1 MTGGGPPRVL
11 VVGEVMT
18 DIIVRPEGPL
28 VMGSDRRAD
37 IVTRPGGSGANQ
49 AAWLASFGLAVRFAA
64 RVAAADHDSF
74 TAQFRR
80 RGVEALL
87 GSDPDRPS
95 GTLVTIVAPD
105 GERSF
110 LTDKGANAALSTV
123 DLPETLLDGCRLLVV
138 SGYSL
143 FEPTPRTSVIGL
155 LRAARGRGLPVAVDP
170 ASVGFLAEVGAAAF
184 FDWTTGATTIFANAA
199 EAAALT
205 GATEIEA
212 QVRALGTAYPRVVIK
227 QGAAGAVLGDR
238 AGVRLSR
245 PSRAVEVIDSTGAGD
260 AFAAAFIA
268 AELGGAAPEVALER
282 AISAG
287 ADAVTRVGGRPPGT

>member
-105 GERSF
+105 GERRHYRRHFRSPRPGPQG
-110 LTDKGANAALSTV
+110 LRGSS
-123 DLPETLLDGCRLLVV
+123 LP
-138 SGYSL
+138 
-143 FEPTPRTSVIGL
+143 P
-155 LRAARGRGLPVAVDP
+155 
-170 ASVGFLAEVGAAAF
+170 
-184 FDWTTGATTIFANAA
+184 
-199 EAAALT
+199 
-205 GATEIEA
+205 ATE
-212 QVRALGTAYPRVVIK
+212 LHP
-227 QGAAGAVLGDR
+227 
-238 AGVRLSR
+238 
-245 PSRAVEVIDSTGAGD
+245 
-260 AFAAAFIA
+260 
-268 AELGGAAPEVALER
+268 
-282 AISAG
+282 
-287 ADAVTRVGGRPPGT
+287 